1 MKNIIRITKSAA
13 LKLNQ
18 IAKTHNVKSLLFYI
32 KGHGSNGF
40 NYKLEPFDGE
50 PHKLDEIVKC
60 DNINIVVCNNS
71 LMHLHG
77 TTVDWKKDIM
87 GETFNFENPNA
98 SSECDCGT
106 SFSI

>member
-1 MKNIIRITKSAA
+1 MKNIIRITKSATI
-13 LKLNQ
+13 KLNH
-18 IAKTHNVKSLLFYI
+18 IAKEHNVKSILFYI
-32 KGHGSNGF
+32 KGGGCNGF

-60 DNINIVVCNNS
+60 ENINIVVCNKS
-71 LMHLHG
+71 VMHLFG

-87 GETFNFENPNA
+87 GEAFNFENPNA
-98 SSECDCGT
+98 ASQCGCGT